1 MRIDIRPPK
10 AKNRIQNKSPRTDR
24 KSFQSPIGERSWETT
39 RQKKNTTRFPIY
51 VGRKLP
57 NVAARGI
64 QIRGHSPR
72 SSPV

>member
-39 RQKKNTTRFPIY
+39 RQKKYDQI
-51 VGRKLP
+51 P
-57 NVAARGI
+57 NIG
-64 QIRGHSPR
+64 G
-72 SSPV
+72 